1 MALAQAYTIGFT
13 QKSATTF
20 FQTLKRYGIKR
31 LLDVRINNTSQLA
44 GFTKRDDLQFFLKEL
59 CGAEYRHEP
68 LLAPTQTLLKCYRQG
83 EIPWAVYVAD
93 FLRLMDEREVQ
104 RVLEPELFETP
115 TVLLCS
121 EATPE
126 RCHRRLVVEYL
137 KDSWGELDI
146 VHL

>member
-1 MALAQAYTIGFT
+1 MAFAQAYTIGFT
-13 QKSATTF
+13 QKSAPAF
-20 FQTLKRYGIKR
+20 FKTLRHHGVKR

-44 GFTKRDDLQFFLKEL
+44 GFTKRDDLPFFLQEL

-68 LLAPTQTLLKCYRQG
+68 LLAPTQTLLKRYRQG
-83 EIPWAVYVAD
+83 EVVWSVYAAD
-93 FLRLMDEREVQ
+93 FLQLLSERSVEK
-104 RVLEPELFETP
+104 VLTPEFFETP

-137 KDSWGELDI
+137 KEKWGALDI
-146 VHL
+146 IHL